1 MAAFNP
7 GDEVEYQTGHGEYHV
22 GIVVSYD
29 EDAEQLTV
37 RDCDDNSL
45 WTGPADKAELASD

>member
-1 MAAFNP
+1 MAAFNL
-7 GDEVEYQTGHGEYHV
+7 GDEIEYQTGIGEYHT

-29 EDAEQLTV
+29 EDSEQLTV

>member
-7 GDEVEYQTGHGEYHV
+7 GNEVEYQTGLGEYHA

-37 RDCDDNSL
+37 RDCYDDSL
-45 WTGPADKAELASD
+45 WTGPADKASLLSD